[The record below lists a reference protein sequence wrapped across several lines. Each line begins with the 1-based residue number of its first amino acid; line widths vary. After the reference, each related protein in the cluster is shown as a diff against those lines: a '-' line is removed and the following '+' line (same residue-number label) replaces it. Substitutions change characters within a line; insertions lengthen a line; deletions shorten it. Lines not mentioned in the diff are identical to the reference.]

1 MQTENINKTL
11 EEYYEALHRLINN
24 NPVNVP
30 KDTKINK
37 DTVALEAGRKRGS
50 IKKSREVFSELIEAI
65 EKASEEKSKSTSQHI
80 EQITKIKDKMNNFKH
95 LYEEAL
101 NRELM
106 YIERINELEKAL
118 KNISSNKIISAN
130 NVEVK

>member
-1 MQTENINKTL
+1 
-11 EEYYEALHRLINN
+11 
-24 NPVNVP
+24 
-30 KDTKINK
+30 
-37 DTVALEAGRKRGS
+37 
-50 IKKSREVFSELIEAI
+50 
-65 EKASEEKSKSTSQHI
+65 
-80 EQITKIKDKMNNFKH
+80 MNNFKH